1 MEKLFVIFQSG
12 KVGRKNFIALLVW
25 QKKIIFHPGYL
36 DIHFHNILF
45 KIEIVLLI
53 SWWILQ
59 CLYG

>member
-25 QKKIIFHPGYL
+25 QKKLIFQPGYL

-53 SWWILQ
+53 S
-59 CLYG
+59 